1 MKKALFLDR
10 DGVINKDFNYV
21 HKIENF
27 EFIDGVFDAIRF
39 YQEQGYLPVVI
50 TNQSGIGRGY
60 YTSEQF
66 DILTKWMIEEFEN
79 SGIKIAKVYH
89 CPHNTD
95 EDCSCR
101 KPLPGMLKNAQVDLN
116 IDLKNS
122 ILVGDKE
129 SDIEAGIAAGLS
141 TLFLVSEKL
150 PEKTAATYV
159 VKSLFDTIKF
169 FK

>member
-1 MKKALFLDR
+1 MKNALFLDR

-60 YTSEQF
+60 YTNEQF
-66 DILTKWMIEEFEN
+66 DVLTKWMIEEFKKE
-79 SGIKIAKVYH
+79 GIEIAKVYF

-95 EDCSCR
+95 ENCDCR

-150 PEKTAATYV
+150 PEKTAATHV

>member
-39 YQEQGYLPVVI
+39 YEKLGFIPVVI

-60 YTSEQF
+60 YTNEQF
-66 DILTKWMIEEFEN
+66 STLTDWMIEEFKKE
-79 SGIKIAKVYH
+79 GIEIAKVYH
-89 CPHNTD
+89 CPHNTN
-95 EDCSCR
+95 EDCECR
-101 KPLPGMLKNAQVDLN
+101 KPLPGMLKNAQKDLN

-129 SDIEAGIAAGLS
+129 SDIDAGIAAGLS
-141 TLFLVSEKL
+141 KLFLVADKT
-150 PEKTAATYV
+150 PEKTSATHV
-159 VKSLFDTIKF
+159 VKSLFDTIRF